1 MDIIQSQINQAEA
14 RIKQYEDSDLH
25 TPEEKIKLI
34 QKEKE
39 ALEKLLLKQADE
51 IIVNNPEILS

>member
-25 TPEEKIKLI
+25 TTEEKTILI

-39 ALEKLLLKQADE
+39 VLEKLLLKHSEE